1 MWCGGKLEAQ
11 FVNEYG
17 FVGRGIIVLPQGGL
31 IHWGCCLKC
40 FMTSFRRGLLI
51 VLKTWMWG
59 WGAPCTVGRRSHVLV
74 LCSSSSAWGFGFVV
88 FDRTCVWASFCCSEE
103 CPSCSTI
110 GRMGSWA
117 RYIYTLVLI
126 AWRVV

>member
-1 MWCGGKLEAQ
+1 
-11 FVNEYG
+11 
-17 FVGRGIIVLPQGGL
+17 VLPQGGL

-40 FMTSFRRGLLI
+40 CYDLVPPWAINCVETS
-51 VLKTWMWG
+51 MWG
-59 WGAPCTVGRRSHVLV
+59 WGAPCAVGRRSRVLV
-74 LCSSSSAWGFGFVV
+74 LCSFFSAWGFGFVV
-88 FDRTCVWASFCCSEE
+88 FDCMCVWAPFCCSEE
-103 CPSCSTI
+103 YPSCSTI